1 MARNVST
8 SICLLDARKLWYAL
22 MRTSWIDQ
30 NDNSVQLLL
39 SGILFWMI
47 ATGSKEEA
55 RAVAMAWDNGVMKYP
70 RAQGMKVI

>member
-1 MARNVST
+1 
-8 SICLLDARKLWYAL
+8 

-47 ATGSKEEA
+47 ATESKEEA

>member
-1 MARNVST
+1 
-8 SICLLDARKLWYAL
+8 
-22 MRTSWIDQ
+22 
-30 NDNSVQLLL
+30 
-39 SGILFWMI
+39 MI